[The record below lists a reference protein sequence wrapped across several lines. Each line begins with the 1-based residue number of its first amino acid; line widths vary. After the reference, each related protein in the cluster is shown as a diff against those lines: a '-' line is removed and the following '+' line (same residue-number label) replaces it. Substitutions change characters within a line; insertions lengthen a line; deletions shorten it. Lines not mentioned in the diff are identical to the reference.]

1 MNKTQLKALAKETAQ
16 GLNSEKE
23 IAALTK
29 LLRQSFYEKALEA
42 ELDDHLGY
50 DRHDAKQGTNS
61 RNGYTK
67 KTLKT
72 DEGELEINT
81 PRDRQ
86 SEFEPQ
92 IIKKRQTRTPALDS
106 KILSL
111 YAKGMTTRTIVD
123 TLSECYDTDI
133 SPTLISKVTDGVLE
147 LVTQWQSRPLD
158 EVYAIVYLDC
168 IVLKIRQD
176 KQVINKAVYLAL
188 GVNMEGHKEL
198 LGIWITENEH
208 GFLIEI

>member
-72 DEGELEINT
+72 DEGELE
-81 PRDRQ
+81 
-86 SEFEPQ
+86 
-92 IIKKRQTRTPALDS
+92 A
-106 KILSL
+106 
-111 YAKGMTTRTIVD
+111 V
-123 TLSECYDTDI
+123 
-133 SPTLISKVTDGVLE
+133 
-147 LVTQWQSRPLD
+147 WQ
-158 EVYAIVYLDC
+158 
-168 IVLKIRQD
+168 
-176 KQVINKAVYLAL
+176 N
-188 GVNMEGHKEL
+188 
-198 LGIWITENEH
+198 IT
-208 GFLIEI
+208 